1 MLEVINFILVGALG
15 GLVRALYGLMKAV
28 NNNEKIS
35 VGYFLLTV
43 ITASI
48 IGGILGSVFT
58 LDFKLT
64 ALAGYAGTDIL
75 ENIFK
80 ATLEGSV
87 FIRK

>member
-1 MLEVINFILVGALG
+1 VINFILVGVLG
-15 GLVRALYGLMKAV
+15 GFVRALYGLMKAV
-28 NNNEKIS
+28 NRKDKIS
-35 VGYFLLTV
+35 LGYFLLTI
-43 ITASI
+43 ITAGI

-58 LDFKLT
+58 IDYKIA

-87 FIRK
+87 FIK

>member
-1 MLEVINFILVGALG
+1 MIEVINFILVGVLG
-15 GLVRALYGLMKAV
+15 GFVRSLYGLMKAV
-28 NNNEKIS
+28 NRNEKIS
-35 VGYFLLTV
+35 MGYFLLT
-43 ITASI
+43 ILTAGV

-58 LDFKLT
+58 IDYKIA

-87 FIRK
+87 FIK

>member
-1 MLEVINFILVGALG
+1 MQEVLIFILVGSLG

-28 NNNEKIS
+28 NRNQQIKLNYFIITIIS
-35 VGYFLLTV
+35 AG
-43 ITASI
+43 I

-58 LDFKLT
+58 T
-64 ALAGYAGTDIL
+64 TYNVAALAGYAGTDIL
-75 ENIFK
+75 ENVFK

>member
-1 MLEVINFILVGALG
+1 MLEVINFILVGVLG
-15 GLVRALYGLMKAV
+15 GFVRALYGLMKAV
-28 NNNEKIS
+28 NKNEK
-35 VGYFLLTV
+35 VRTGYFLLTI
-43 ITASI
+43 ITAGV

-58 LDFKLT
+58 IDYKLA

-75 ENIFK
+75 DNIFK